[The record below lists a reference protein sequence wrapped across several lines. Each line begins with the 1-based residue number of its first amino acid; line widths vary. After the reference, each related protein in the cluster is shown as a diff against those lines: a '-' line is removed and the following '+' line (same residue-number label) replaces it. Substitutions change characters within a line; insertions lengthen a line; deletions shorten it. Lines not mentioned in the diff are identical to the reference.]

1 MRKVNIKAKRKKE
14 RMEERKRKTTTKTN
28 FKETALPQLPVDRGF
43 HLSRPSLELPYKKEK
58 KGYSQISA

>member
-1 MRKVNIKAKRKKE
+1 MEE

-28 FKETALPQLPVDRGF
+28 FKETALPQLPVDQGF
-43 HLSRPSLELPYKKEK
+43 HLSRPGLELPYKKEK